1 LHPLRPADSALP
13 RHARILAI
21 DDDPDVVYII
31 RAYLDPHGHAVAT
44 ATTSEQALEIAA
56 AQPFD
61 LVLCDIGM
69 PKQNGIDVCRSLRDA
84 GYRGKLVLM
93 TGWENY
99 ELSGEQRAVAFDSL
113 LKKPFLGADLL
124 AVIDSLL
131 GG

>member
-1 LHPLRPADSALP
+1 M
-13 RHARILAI
+13 

-31 RAYLDPHGHAVAT
+31 RAYLEPHGHAVAT
-44 ATTSEQALEIAA
+44 ATSSAQALDIAA
-56 AQPFD
+56 GQSFD

-99 ELSGEQRAVAFDSL
+99 ELSPEQRAVAFDTL
-113 LKKPFLGADLL
+113 IKKPFLGADLL
-124 AVIDSLL
+124 AVIDTIL
-131 GG
+131 GDRLGDRLGHGSTTD